1 MSNYR
6 YRKTSPT
13 EYQQP
18 QAKVA
23 VRDHQIPHVP
33 IVVLLGVLSAVIA
46 AAFISLAVSS

>member
-13 EYQQP
+13 SYQP
-18 QAKVA
+18 PRVKAA
-23 VRDHQIPHVP
+23 VREHQVPHAP

-46 AAFISLAVSS
+46 AAFVSLAVGL

>member
-6 YRKTSPT
+6 YRKTSPAR
-13 EYQQP
+13 YQQS

-23 VRDHQIPHVP
+23 VRDHRIPHVP

-46 AAFISLAVSS
+46 TAFVNLAVGA